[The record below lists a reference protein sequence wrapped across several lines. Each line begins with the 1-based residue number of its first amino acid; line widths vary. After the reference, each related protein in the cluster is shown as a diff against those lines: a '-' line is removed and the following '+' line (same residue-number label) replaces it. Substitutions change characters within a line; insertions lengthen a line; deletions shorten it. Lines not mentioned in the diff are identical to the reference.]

1 VTLLLPFLL
10 AAALPVQPPGKC
22 VLDEAA
28 ALASAEFAALEASC
42 EALDKSGD
50 GQIEVVLTDDF
61 RGDEKEEFANKLF
74 HAWGIG
80 HKGKNDG
87 ILVVLSPKMRKWR
100 IEVGYGLEGRIT
112 DAQAAEIGRNLGV
125 PAWKAAQWGAGL
137 VAVTN
142 AIVPLVHAEAKLR
155 PVETPSTF
163 PIPTWAI
170 VLVVLGVLGIV
181 VLLLALSARAEK
193 KRQEAEQLE
202 HMEQLRR
209 EHLAWEASVRRSQ
222 ARAYSSSTPATKTAP
237 KVTPT
242 PAKPS
247 AAPAVVAAVVV
258 AEESPRPTYEAP
270 SYDPPP
276 YSSDSGGGFDG
287 GGGDSGGGGAG
298 GDF

>member
-1 VTLLLPFLL
+1 VTFLLPFLL
-10 AAALPVQPPGKC
+10 AAALPAQPPGKC

-28 ALASAEFAALEASC
+28 ALAPAEFAALEASC

-50 GQIEVVLTDDF
+50 GQLEVVVTDDF

-74 HAWGIG
+74 RAWGIG
-80 HKGKNDG
+80 HKDKNDG
-87 ILVVLSPKMRKWR
+87 ILIVLSPKMRKWR

-155 PVETPSTF
+155 PVEAPYTL
-163 PIPTWAI
+163 PTATVVI
-170 VLVVLGVLGIV
+170 IVLGVLGIV
-181 VLLLALSARAEK
+181 GLLLLALSARAER
-193 KRQEAEQLE
+193 KRQEAEQRE
-202 HMEQLRR
+202 YMERMRR
-209 EHLAWEASVRRSQ
+209 EHLAWEADIRRRNAT
-222 ARAYSSSTPATKTAP
+222 ARVYASSSPSTASAPASRPASAP
-237 KVTPT
+237 
-242 PAKPS
+242 
-247 AAPAVVAAVVV
+247 APAVVAAVAVV
-258 AEESPRPTYEAP
+258 EESPRPTYEAP
-270 SYDPPP
+270 SYDPPS
-276 YSSDSGGGFDG
+276 YSSDSGGFDGG